1 MLKLHSHMNPKQR
14 ILCFLVGLIL
24 QVGFSAC
31 IAQRLSELS
40 TPVVR
45 YIEGE
50 VIITYDIQSQNSD
63 DLFNVWIVIKDANN
77 NPLDARSLEGDVGV
91 EVRPGADKKII
102 WRPDADEIVLG
113 EGISVQVFTE
123 LVESKLSIEP
133 AQKVSE
139 SDKVKVLP
147 VVAQSLLF
155 PGLGLSRIT
164 GQPHWIRG
172 VAGYCA
178 IGSSVALTIS
188 ARNNYDLYT
197 EENDPLVRDEL
208 FDNAVTQDNI
218 SEILAYTAVAIW
230 VGDIIWNIVGISKLN
245 ASYAHG
251 NTGFSVKPAF
261 EPISQLPLL
270 AFTYRF

>member
-1 MLKLHSHMNPKQR
+1 MIPTPR
-14 ILCFLVGLIL
+14 ILCFLAGLIL

-31 IAQRLSELS
+31 LAQKTAELS

-45 YIEGE
+45 FSKGE

-63 DLFNVWIVIKDANN
+63 DLFRVWVVIRDDNN
-77 NPLDARSLEGDVGV
+77 NPLDARSFEGDVGEQV
-91 EVRPGADKKII
+91 SPGPDKKII
-102 WRPDADEIVLG
+102 WKPESDEIVLG
-113 EGISVQVFTE
+113 EGISVQVMAE
-123 LVESKLSIEP
+123 VVESKVSIEP
-133 AQKVSE
+133 TQEVKKP
-139 SDKVKVLP
+139 DNVKVLP

-172 VAGYCA
+172 VAGYIS
-178 IGSSVALTIS
+178 IGSAVALTIS

-197 EENDPLVRDEL
+197 EEYDPPTRDEL
-208 FDNAVTQDNI
+208 FDNAVQQDNI

-230 VGDIIWNIVGISKLN
+230 VSDIIWNIAGVSKLN
-245 ASYAHG
+245 TSYAHG
-251 NTGFSVKPAF
+251 NKGYTVKPVYD
-261 EPISQLPLL
+261 PVSHIPLL